1 MDGRPR
7 GHQLTTT
14 APRDAGTGD
23 TSPGPGV
30 AAARPRRPRRALL
43 RFVARRLAAG
53 LLLCIGVTLVSFLLT
68 QAVPG
73 DPVTANLGQRA
84 SEDPDAVAAF
94 RAANGLD
101 KSLPE
106 QYLTYVGN
114 LLTGDFGTSQ
124 QTRNPVASDLAEKV
138 PATME
143 LALAAILVAVVL
155 GVGFGIVAALYRD
168 RWPDQVLRVLSLS
181 GVSVPTF
188 WLALIAYYW
197 ISFKLDL
204 LPAGGRLSPGAPTPP
219 QVTGFYTVDSLLA
232 GDWATFGD
240 AVSRLVLPAL
250 VLASFTVGVL
260 LRFTR
265 AAVLEVLGDEYVRAA
280 RAKGLPE
287 LTVVRRHVLRPALLS
302 VVTVT
307 GVAFAGLL
315 SGTVLVEQIFGWRGL
330 GAYAYTSALALDLPA
345 IMGVSV
351 VVAVIYI
358 LINLVVDLLYGVIDP
373 RLRLS

>member
-1 MDGRPR
+1 
-7 GHQLTTT
+7 
-14 APRDAGTGD
+14 
-23 TSPGPGV
+23 
-30 AAARPRRPRRALL
+30 
-43 RFVARRLAAG
+43 
-53 LLLCIGVTLVSFLLT
+53 VSFLLT

-84 SEDPDAVAAF
+84 AEDPAAVAAF

-101 KSLPE
+101 QPLPQ
-106 QYLTYVGN
+106 QYLTYLGN
-114 LLTGDFGTSQ
+114 LLTGDFGESQ
-124 QTRNPVASDLAEKV
+124 QTHQPVATDLSEKV

-143 LALAAILVAVVL
+143 LALAAIVVAVVL

-168 RWPDQVLRVLSLS
+168 RWPDQVLRVLSLT

-197 ISFKLDL
+197 ISFKFDL
-204 LPAGGRLSPGAPTPP
+204 LPAGGRLAPGAQPP
-219 QVTGFYTVDSLLA
+219 EHVTGLYTVDSLLA
-232 GDWATFGD
+232 GDWSTFTD
-240 AVSRLVLPAL
+240 AGAHLVLPAL

-287 LTVVRRHVLRPALLS
+287 LTVVRRHVLRPALVS

-315 SGTVLVEQIFGWRGL
+315 SGTVLVEQIFSWRGL

-351 VVAVIYI
+351 VVAIIYV
-358 LINLVVDLLYGVIDP
+358 LLNLVVDLLYGVIDP
-373 RLRLS
+373 RLRQS

>member
-1 MDGRPR
+1 M
-7 GHQLTTT
+7 
-14 APRDAGTGD
+14 
-23 TSPGPGV
+23 
-30 AAARPRRPRRALL
+30 
-43 RFVARRLAAG
+43 
-53 LLLCIGVTLVSFLLT
+53 LLCLGVTLVAFLLT

-84 SEDPDAVAAF
+84 SEDPAAVAAF

-101 KSLPE
+101 KPLPE
-106 QYLTYVGN
+106 QYLTYVVN
-114 LLTGDFGTSQ
+114 LLHGDFGTSQ
-124 QTRNPVASDLAEKV
+124 QTHNPVAEDLAEKV

-143 LALAAILVAVVL
+143 LALAAIVVAIVL

-204 LPAGGRLSPGAPTPP
+204 LPAGGRLSPGAQPPP
-219 QVTGFYTVDSLLA
+219 QVTGLYTVDSLLA
-232 GDWATFGD
+232 GDWATFTD

-358 LINLVVDLLYGVIDP
+358 LLNLVVDLLYGVIDP
-373 RLRLS
+373 RLRQS

>member
-1 MDGRPR
+1 VPAEA
-7 GHQLTTT
+7 T
-14 APRDAGTGD
+14 P
-23 TSPGPGV
+23 
-30 AAARPRRPRRALL
+30 AAAATPGTPKPPWRHRALL
-43 RFVARRLAAG
+43 RFVLRRVLAG
-53 LLLCIGVTLVSFLLT
+53 LLLCLGVTLVSFLLT

-84 SEDPDAVAAF
+84 AEDPAAVAAF

-101 KSLPE
+101 QPLPQ
-106 QYLTYVGN
+106 QYLTYLGN
-114 LLTGDFGTSQ
+114 LLTGDFGQSQ
-124 QTRNPVASDLAEKV
+124 QTRNPVATDLGEKV

-143 LALAAILVAVVL
+143 LALAAIVIAIVL

-168 RWPDQVLRVLSLS
+168 RWPDQVLRVLSLT

-197 ISFKLDL
+197 ISFKADL
-204 LPAGGRLSPGAPTPP
+204 LPAGGRLSPGAQAPEH
-219 QVTGFYTVDSLLA
+219 VTGLYTVDALLA
-232 GDWATFGD
+232 GSWSTFTD
-240 AVSRLVLPAL
+240 AVLHLVLPAL

-280 RAKGLPE
+280 RAKGMPE
-287 LTVVRRHVLRPALLS
+287 LTVVRRHVLRPALVS

-315 SGTVLVEQIFGWRGL
+315 SGTVLVEQIFSWRGL

-351 VVAVIYI
+351 VVAVIYV
-358 LINLVVDLLYGVIDP
+358 LLNLVVDLLYGVIDP
-373 RLRLS
+373 RLRQS

>member
-1 MDGRPR
+1 M
-7 GHQLTTT
+7 
-14 APRDAGTGD
+14 
-23 TSPGPGV
+23 
-30 AAARPRRPRRALL
+30 
-43 RFVARRLAAG
+43 ARRLVAG
-53 LLLCIGVTLVSFLLT
+53 VLLCVGVTLVAFLLT

-84 SEDPDAVAAF
+84 SEDPAAVAAF

-101 KSLPE
+101 KPLPE

-114 LLTGDFGTSQ
+114 LLHGDFGVSQ
-124 QTRNPVASDLAEKV
+124 QTRNPVAQDLAEKV

-143 LALAAILVAVVL
+143 LALAAIGVAVVL

-219 QVTGFYTVDSLLA
+219 QVTGFYTIDSLIA

-280 RAKGLPE
+280 RAKGLSE

>member
-1 MDGRPR
+1 MPAGSGDTGSGDTGTTTGRP
-7 GHQLTTT
+7 
-14 APRDAGTGD
+14 PR
-23 TSPGPGV
+23 SH
-30 AAARPRRPRRALL
+30 RALL
-43 RFVARRLAAG
+43 RFVLRRVLAG
-53 LLLCIGVTLVSFLLT
+53 VLLCLGVTLVSFLLT

-84 SEDPDAVAAF
+84 AEDPAAVAAF

-101 KSLPE
+101 QPLPQ
-106 QYLTYVGN
+106 QYLTYLGN
-114 LLTGDFGTSQ
+114 LLTGDFGQSQ
-124 QTRNPVASDLAEKV
+124 QTHQPVATDLSEKV

-143 LALAAILVAVVL
+143 LALAAIVVAVVL

-168 RWPDQVLRVLSLS
+168 RWPDQVLRVLSLT

-197 ISFKLDL
+197 ISFKFDL
-204 LPAGGRLSPGAPTPP
+204 LPAGGRLAPGAQPP
-219 QVTGFYTVDSLLA
+219 EHVTGLYTVDSLLA
-232 GDWATFGD
+232 GDWSTFTD
-240 AVSRLVLPAL
+240 AVAHLVLPAL

-287 LTVVRRHVLRPALLS
+287 LTVVRRHVLRPALVS

-315 SGTVLVEQIFGWRGL
+315 SGTVLVEQIFSWRGL

-351 VVAVIYI
+351 VVAIIYV
-358 LINLVVDLLYGVIDP
+358 LLNLVVDLLYGVIDP
-373 RLRLS
+373 RLRQS

>member
-1 MDGRPR
+1 MPAGTQDTGTTTGRP
-7 GHQLTTT
+7 
-14 APRDAGTGD
+14 PRKH
-23 TSPGPGV
+23 
-30 AAARPRRPRRALL
+30 RALL
-43 RFVARRLAAG
+43 RFVLRRVLAG
-53 LLLCIGVTLVSFLLT
+53 LLLCLGVTLVSFLLT

-84 SEDPDAVAAF
+84 AEDPAAVAAF

-101 KSLPE
+101 QPLPQ
-106 QYLTYVGN
+106 QYLTYLGN
-114 LLTGDFGTSQ
+114 LLTGDFGDSQ
-124 QTRNPVASDLAEKV
+124 QTHQQVATDLSEKV

-143 LALAAILVAVVL
+143 LALAAIVVAVVL

-168 RWPDQVLRVLSLS
+168 RWPDQVLRVLSLT

-197 ISFKLDL
+197 ISFKFDL
-204 LPAGGRLSPGAPTPP
+204 LPAGGRLAPGAQPP
-219 QVTGFYTVDSLLA
+219 EHVTGLYTVDSLLA
-232 GDWATFGD
+232 GDWSTFTDAT
-240 AVSRLVLPAL
+240 AHLVLPAL

-287 LTVVRRHVLRPALLS
+287 LTVVRRHVLRPALVS

-315 SGTVLVEQIFGWRGL
+315 SGTVLVEQIFSWRGL

-351 VVAVIYI
+351 VVAIIYV
-358 LINLVVDLLYGVIDP
+358 LLNLVVDLLYGVIDP
-373 RLRLS
+373 RLRQS

>member
-1 MDGRPR
+1 MPRNKDLKRLIRARMDKTGESYTAARAQILKDQTPSPAELAERAGMANESVQAKTGKTWAQWLEQLDAADAISMSHRDIAKYVQANTEISGWWAQTVTVGYERIR
-7 GHQLTTT
+7 GLREIGQ
-14 APRDAGTGD
+14 RRGGSFDANKSKTFAVPISRLYKAFSTKRIRTRWLGD
-23 TSPGPGV
+23 TEPTVRTSSVDKSMRMTWPDGTSVHAYFQSKGEAKSTV
-30 AAARPRRPRRALL
+30 AIQHVGLPNKKAIADAKAYWAE
-43 RFVARRLAAG
+43 RFGEL
-53 LLLCIGVTLVSFLLT
+53 
-68 QAVPG
+68 
-73 DPVTANLGQRA
+73 
-84 SEDPDAVAAF
+84 AVA
-94 RAANGLD
+94 GWG
-101 KSLPE
+101 S
-106 QYLTYVGN
+106 
-114 LLTGDFGTSQ
+114 S
-124 QTRNPVASDLAEKV
+124 
-138 PATME
+138 
-143 LALAAILVAVVL
+143 
-155 GVGFGIVAALYRD
+155 
-168 RWPDQVLRVLSLS
+168 
-181 GVSVPTF
+181 
-188 WLALIAYYW
+188 
-197 ISFKLDL
+197 
-204 LPAGGRLSPGAPTPP
+204 
-219 QVTGFYTVDSLLA
+219 
-232 GDWATFGD
+232 ATFGD

-280 RAKGLPE
+280 RAKGLSE